1 MKKKNTL
8 AGVLAAAMLLP
19 TNALALSPSDFSDF
33 PSDWSTEALTNAVE
47 NGLLNGSD
55 GQINASGRLTRA
67 EMAAIVNRAFGAT
80 ATASL
85 SGYSDV
91 SPSAWYYTDMAKAVQ
106 MGTFEGSDGR
116 LNPDDPITREEA
128 FVVLARA
135 FALEDGSSSALS
147 RFSDSSA
154 VSSWARGG
162 VSALVE
168 NGYIEGSGGML
179 HPQDSIT
186 RAEFAQVMDNLIG
199 TYVTSAETVT
209 AVEDGNV
216 IVRADGA
223 SLQDVTING
232 DLIIADGADNVSLSG
247 VTVTGKIIIRG
258 GLEQVTVTS
267 SSASGGVVVANP
279 NGTTALSSSDSTL
292 GTVTVNSDLTV
303 SGDFDE
309 IIVAESADVTV
320 QSGAVSR
327 ITVSDAAAS
336 STVTVASG
344 ASVSAVQADATG
356 VSVRGEGTVTTVQAN
371 ADDVSVSTAGT
382 RVTAASGT
390 TGVTRRA
397 RQLKPA
403 RRRPSTAPA
412 QLRPSAAAARQAAV
426 RPVAVRPV
434 AVRPAAEPRM
444 RTMKRLK

>member
-1 MKKKNTL
+1 MQKKNTI
-8 AGVLAAAMLLP
+8 AMVLAAAMLLP
-19 TNALALSPSDFSDF
+19 TNAFAASPSDFSDF
-33 PSDWSTEALTNAVE
+33 PSDWSTAALTSAVE

-55 GQINASGRLTRA
+55 GLINASGALTRA

-91 SPSAWYYTDMAKAVQ
+91 PQSAWYYTDMAKAVQ

-116 LNPDDPITREEA
+116 LNPNDPITREEA

-135 FALEDGSSSALS
+135 FALEEGSTSALD

-162 VSALVE
+162 VAALVE
-168 NGYIEGSGGML
+168 NGYIEGAGGML

-186 RAEFAQVMDNLIG
+186 RAEFAQVMANLVG

-209 AVEDGNV
+209 AVADGNV
-216 IVRADGA
+216 IVRTDGA
-223 SLQDVTING
+223 SLQDMTING
-232 DLIIADGADNVSLSG
+232 DLIIADSADSVSLSG
-247 VTVTGKIIIRG
+247 VTVAGKIIIRG
-258 GLEQVTVTS
+258 GLEQVTVTG

-279 NGTTALSSSDSTL
+279 NGTTDLSSSDSTL

-309 IIVAESADVTV
+309 IIVAENADVTV

-336 STVTVASG
+336 SAVTVASV
-344 ASVSAVQADATG
+344 ARFLYP
-356 VSVRGEGTVTTVQAN
+356 VRI
-371 ADDVSVSTAGT
+371 
-382 RVTAASGT
+382 
-390 TGVTRRA
+390 
-397 RQLKPA
+397 
-403 RRRPSTAPA
+403 
-412 QLRPSAAAARQAAV
+412 
-426 RPVAVRPV
+426 
-434 AVRPAAEPRM
+434 
-444 RTMKRLK
+444 